1 MKVNFI
7 IIACLLVLVGWF
19 GYQNNRLRTQYDAIE
34 QNFKAATDSLHIYQL
49 ENESLLYEKDS
60 YILKESELNGILD
73 ITQQEIKEIKR
84 KLNSS
89 IDYISKL
96 EGMVKIDTIHMTD
109 TIYYNKDS
117 IPTTTFGYKDEWLIL
132 NGSTNFNPLPQT
144 TITNIQVPI
153 MIETGLTT
161 DDNIFVKTNNP
172 YVIIKDIK
180 GAIIDDKKFKFNFH
194 HEFQVGIGFQYGLF
208 NKNIDFGPQIG
219 YGFVIE
225 F

>member
-19 GYQNNRLRTQYDAIE
+19 GYQNNRLRIQYDAIE
-34 QNFKAATDSLHIYQL
+34 QNFKAATDSLRIYQL
-49 ENESLLYEKDS
+49 ENKSLLYEKDS

-117 IPTTTFGYKDEWLIL
+117 IPTTTFGYKDEWLTL
-132 NGSTNFNPLPQT
+132 NGSTNFNPLPRT
-144 TITNIQVPI
+144 TITNIQVPLI
-153 MIETGLTT
+153 IETGLTT

-194 HEFQVGIGFQYGLF
+194 HEFQAGIGFQYGLF